1 MYPSLRVE
9 CTEGKIQSMGNVP
22 PVGFG
27 PASMKPLNLQ
37 IQSGMGT
44 SITAKGD
51 RLTKFSAE
59 FPIVFAYV
67 NGTHF
72 VHETGPSTWK
82 MIIKKGPPKHPPVFS
97 QSSAEGG
104 NSPENVTESVK
115 RPIAGKRSPLPPV
128 HSPSE

>member
-1 MYPSLRVE
+1 MCRLLFCDAIEHFYRFGKLNFQQMKIMYRSLRVE
-9 CTEGKIQSMGNVP
+9 CTEGEIQSMGNVP

-72 VHETGPSTWK
+72 VHETGPSTGK
-82 MIIKKGPPKHPPVFS
+82 M
-97 QSSAEGG
+97 
-104 NSPENVTESVK
+104 
-115 RPIAGKRSPLPPV
+115 
-128 HSPSE
+128 